1 MRSLATL
8 ALIAG
13 CATSGDVDPELD
25 GPQDAPETAVGDSK
39 ADGASCSLTK
49 CGDPAASTIVFP
61 GNLGCGSGCERN
73 LASESI
79 YVPPRNGKPW
89 GDTYTLGSDEPVSL
103 AGYSSGRI
111 ALLRRLALIGDGT
124 NATMID
130 PSWEDGERD
139 FAGRGPE
146 RGADIVRD
154 WLLADESRTFV
165 ILYSTRSTGW
175 ASYVALADSDV
186 GAQVKVCSVNVAHYL
201 VPKVEGL
208 ADALVDPIWAD
219 AGSCRW
225 GGGE

>member
-1 MRSLATL
+1 MRRI
-8 ALIAG
+8 ALGIALLVG
-13 CATSGDVDPELD
+13 CAATEPALELE
-25 GPQDAPETAVGDSK
+25 GPQDAPESAVGDSK
-39 ADGASCSLTK
+39 ADGASCSLAK
-49 CGDPAASTIVFP
+49 CGDPAAETIVFP
-61 GNLGCGSGCERN
+61 GNLACGSGCERT

-79 YVPPRNGKPW
+79 YIPPRNGKPW
-89 GDTYTLGSDEPVSL
+89 GDTYMLGTDEPVSL

-124 NATMID
+124 NAILID

-186 GAQVKVCSVNVAHYL
+186 SAQVKVCTVNVPHYL

-208 ADALVDPIWAD
+208 ADALIDPIWND
-219 AGSCRW
+219 AGACRW
-225 GGGE
+225 GGE